1 MKQKQYLGADAA
13 VQGNAAHECE
23 ANSASS
29 AAFSPMSKCRRGR
42 LAWVRF
48 PERCSAVLH
57 ALFLSAAVRA
67 VLAFFGAATFVRHSG
82 RMYNDLIR
90 YAVAHE
96 ALQYV
101 RLSAASKKMKAEEVA
116 ILLALIDVLCREKY
130 GR

>member
-1 MKQKQYLGADAA
+1 M
-13 VQGNAAHECE
+13 
-23 ANSASS
+23 
-29 AAFSPMSKCRRGR
+29 
-42 LAWVRF
+42 RF

-57 ALFLSAAVRA
+57 APFLDTAMRA
-67 VLAFFGAATFVRHSG
+67 VLAFVGAATFVRHSG

-101 RLSAASKKMKAEEVA
+101 RLSAASKKVKAEEVA
-116 ILLALIDVLCREKY
+116 ILVALIDVRCREKY